1 MGVSRLPG
9 CLCLQGELL
18 YFTITWVYD
27 KAMNMKQG
35 EHDEREA
42 RRFMGYEAPLPDAS
56 PKG

>member
-9 CLCLQGELL
+9 CIFLQAGHL
-18 YFTITWVYD
+18 YFTMGWVCD
-27 KAMNMKQG
+27 KAMKMKQG

-56 PKG
+56 PKR